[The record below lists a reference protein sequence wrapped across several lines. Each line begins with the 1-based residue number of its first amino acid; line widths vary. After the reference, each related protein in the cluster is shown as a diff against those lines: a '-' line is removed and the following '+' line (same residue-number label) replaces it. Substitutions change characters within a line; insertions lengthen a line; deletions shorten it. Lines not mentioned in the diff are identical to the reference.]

1 MTSNDNGKNAFTSDE
16 ATKIICTALTNGSL
30 VLPLNKK
37 LQDLGLVQ
45 FVKLCAGKNV
55 INDEDDV
62 EEVLRQALIHWEG
75 EKLAACARADALY
88 LLALR
93 KALTEG
99 ITEKEAQR
107 ILFSWG

>member
-45 FVKLCAGKNV
+45 FVKLCAGK
-55 INDEDDV
+55 
-62 EEVLRQALIHWEG
+62 LR
-75 EKLAACARADALY
+75 
-88 LLALR
+88 LR
-93 KALTEG
+93 CVK
-99 ITEKEAQR
+99 R
-107 ILFSWG
+107 

>member
-75 EKLAACARADALY
+75 EKLAAFARADALY

-99 ITEKEAQR
+99 ITEKEAQW

>member
-62 EEVLRQALIHWEG
+62 EEVAHPLGGREARG
-75 EKLAACARADALY
+75 VCARGCSLPSCSP
-88 LLALR
+88 
-93 KALTEG
+93 EG
-99 ITEKEAQR
+99 VDR
-107 ILFSWG
+107 GNH

>member
-45 FVKLCAGKNV
+45 FVKLCAGKIV

-62 EEVLRQALIHWEG
+62 EEVFGRRSSTGRARSSRRLR
-75 EKLAACARADALY
+75 ARMLFTF
-88 LLALR
+88 LLSGR
-93 KALTEG
+93 
-99 ITEKEAQR
+99 R
-107 ILFSWG
+107 